1 MAGTAMAAE
10 IGRLTEKLRV
20 LEAKVVESEAQTDC
34 ADVVV
39 QELMFEM
46 KQTESWLQDVSDR
59 QQCIENSLE
68 EFEKVQDW
76 VADQIEE
83 LQKEAR
89 AVRQRLKY
97 LLKKESLFE
106 AQIGQLQEEVKSLRE
121 AFSTAAPSQPAAKKM
136 PRQPDGP
143 PLKKAKAKAA
153 AKAEAKAV
161 SQPKT
166 IIVKCNG
173 ATPAGRRAE
182 PSP

>member
-83 LQKEAR
+83 LQKEAL

-106 AQIGQLQEEVKSLRE
+106 AQISQLQEEVKSLRE
-121 AFSTAAPSQPAAKKM
+121 AFSTAVPSQPAAKKM

-143 PLKKAKAKAA
+143 PPKKAKAA
-153 AKAEAKAV
+153 AKTEAKAV

-166 IIVKCNG
+166 IIVKFKG
-173 ATPAGRRAE
+173 ATPAARRAE
-182 PSP
+182 PSS